1 MAARPNGRPG
11 MDDPERDAE
20 AARAVAHAIGR
31 IAKAAVAGDVDD
43 EIDRAIDQVL
53 SAWELLMD
61 GSVDSVRRAV
71 REAGDL
77 ATLRRRIEDGSLFY
91 GMDSD
96 DVARLLTNMT
106 FSADLSGA
114 G

>member
-1 MAARPNGRPG
+1 M
-11 MDDPERDAE
+11 
-20 AARAVAHAIGR
+20 AHAIGR
-31 IAKAAVAGDVDD
+31 IAKATVADDVDD

-53 SAWELLMD
+53 SEWEPLMD

-77 ATLRRRIEDGSLFY
+77 ATLRRRIEDGSLFA
-91 GMDSD
+91 GMDSED
-96 DVARLLTNMT
+96 LARVLHRMA
-106 FSADLSGA
+106 FSADISGA

>member
-1 MAARPNGRPG
+1 
-11 MDDPERDAE
+11 MDDPKREAE

-31 IAKAAVAGDVDD
+31 IAKAAVADDVDD

-53 SAWELLMD
+53 SEWEPLMD
-61 GSVDSVRRAV
+61 GSVDSV